1 MPRVKHYFENG
12 QFVHITTRTRA
23 KKFYLASDAAKEIV
37 VQTLRGYEGRGIY
50 QVLTY
55 VVMENHFHMVV
66 VVRDAKGVAEAI
78 GRLKGVTSRRIG
90 RLIGVPGPI
99 WERRF
104 DDNVI
109 QSERELAEVIQY
121 VHYNPVRAGLV
132 DNPRAYLWSSAF
144 EPGHSEG
151 LSGHGV
157 V

>member
-1 MPRVKHYFENG
+1 M
-12 QFVHITTRTRA
+12 
-23 KKFYLASDAAKEIV
+23 D
-37 VQTLRGYEGRGIY
+37 
-50 QVLTY
+50 
-55 VVMENHFHMVV
+55 NHFHMVV

-104 DDNVI
+104 DDNAI

>member
-1 MPRVKHYFENG
+1 MPRVRHYFENG

-23 KKFYLASDAAKEIV
+23 GEFFLASDASKEIV
-37 VQTLRGYEGRGIY
+37 VQTLRGYEGKGAY

-55 VVMENHFHMVV
+55 VVMDNHFHMVV

-78 GRLKGVTSRRIG
+78 GRLKGVSSRRIG
-90 RLIGVPGPI
+90 RLMGVQGPI

-109 QSERELAEVIQY
+109 QSERELAQVIEY

-132 DNPRAYLWSSAF
+132 DNPHAYPWSSAF
-144 EPGHSEG
+144 EPEHVKGC
-151 LSGHGV
+151 SGQSV
-157 V
+157 L